1 MYNAAF
7 YLIINLAVGGTSGWF
22 PDKVGNKPWFDSSLS
37 AFLFPSFLVPSFA
50 FSGFLPRRPYPSN
63 LNLPLSERH

>member
-1 MYNAAF
+1 MHNAAF

-37 AFLFPSFLVPSFA
+37 AFLFPFVSRAEFCFLRLSSA
-50 FSGFLPRRPYPSN
+50 S
-63 LNLPLSERH
+63 PLSLQP